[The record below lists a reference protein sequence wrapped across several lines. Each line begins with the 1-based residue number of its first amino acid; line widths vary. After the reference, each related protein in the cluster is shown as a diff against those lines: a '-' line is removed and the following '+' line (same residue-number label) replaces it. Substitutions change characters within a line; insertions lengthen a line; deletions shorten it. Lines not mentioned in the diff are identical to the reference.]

1 MQTREFTYRLLLEIF
16 WFLFAGVLVFLVLE
30 TVRLSVSA
38 PFYRFLCIAGFLF
51 ISYLRLAVW
60 SEQSLLLTG
69 IWVKLLLFFGNIGL
83 FFFLMH
89 EFNTF
94 RQAFDDYNYT
104 LDETKFQHIR
114 SGTDVEQ
121 VLRISRLTVIAGIG
135 ALVTTVV
142 LEFRIMW
149 MIFRSRQLER
159 LLKGKG

>member
-1 MQTREFTYRLLLEIF
+1 MQTREFTYRLLLELF

-30 TVRLSVSA
+30 LVRTSVSQ
-38 PFYRFLCIAGFLF
+38 PFYRFLFSAGFLF
-51 ISYLRLAVW
+51 VSYLRLVVW
-60 SEQSLLLTG
+60 SEQSLLLTS

-104 LDETKFQHIR
+104 LDETQFQHIR
-114 SGTDVEQ
+114 SGTDVDQ
-121 VLRISRLTVIAGIG
+121 VLRLSRLTVIAGIG
-135 ALVTTVV
+135 ALVTTVL

-159 LLKGKG
+159 LIKGKG